1 MKFQARAPASGTT
14 RLAGYRPIVEV
25 AKSYVGSLTVAVGE
39 VAEQEGAIVMVRGV
53 GLANLDPAT
62 RGALVEGAR
71 RGLTTRHPHVVSG
84 LDVAD
89 EGALLG
95 VVSAYHAAWPRR
107 DRRSPR
113 PGAHPRRPRPSH

>member
-84 LDVAD
+84 LDVA
-89 EGALLG
+89 
-95 VVSAYHAAWPRR
+95 
-107 DRRSPR
+107 
-113 PGAHPRRPRPSH
+113 PS